1 LSIFQHVADFSTLY
15 RGNRHVVARN
25 FAAIARE
32 TAVCKACV
40 VACPLC
46 QTRKEKRSCP
56 ALGRSICTVCCG
68 TKRLVEI
75 DCPSSC
81 PHLAASREHPAAV
94 VRKQQEVDVA
104 ALMPSMAGLTER
116 QHQLFFLFQSVIA
129 RSKPDGLARLTDED
143 VAEAAAACASTIETA
158 ARGVLY
164 DHMPTTLPAQKLAGE
179 FRALLVEVRQQGAT
193 VYDREAAIALRAIER
208 GARTLTRPGETTAY
222 LALMGRLLQVNKAAE
237 GAEGHGAAAGQPRAG
252 SIIIP

>member
-1 LSIFQHVADFSTLY
+1 
-15 RGNRHVVARN
+15 
-25 FAAIARE
+25 
-32 TAVCKACV
+32 VCKACV

-56 ALGRSICTVCCG
+56 ALSRTICPICCA

-75 DCPSSC
+75 DCPSDC

-94 VRKQQEVDVA
+94 VKRQQEVDVA
-104 ALMPSMAGLTER
+104 ALLPSMAGLTER

-143 VAEAAAACASTIETA
+143 VAEAASACAATIETA
-158 ARGVLY
+158 AKGVLFE
-164 DHMPTTLPAQKLAGE
+164 HTPTTLPAQKLVGE
-179 FRALLVEVRQQGAT
+179 FRALLADVRQHGAR

-208 GARTLTRPGETTAY
+208 GARSLAKPGEATAY
-222 LALMGRLLQVNKAAE
+222 LALMSRLLQVNKAAAE
-237 GAEGHGAAAGQPRAG
+237 SAEAQQPTAGASRSG